1 MNPSF
6 NKIFVF
12 GFLLGYEFTERP
24 FFALVYNNYLETEVR
39 GESGLH
45 KVDFDIIKKSVIY
58 IICDKFLCSG
68 ARNIKA
74 TIDIRKILE
83 K

>member
-1 MNPSF
+1 MNSLRKL
-6 NKIFVF
+6 N
-12 GFLLGYEFTERP
+12 L
-24 FFALVYNNYLETEVR
+24 AQVYNNYLKTGVR
-39 GESGLH
+39 GECGLH
-45 KVDFDIIKKSVIY
+45 KVDFDIMKKSVIY
-58 IICDKFLCSG
+58 IICDKFLHSG

>member
-1 MNPSF
+1 MNSLRKL
-6 NKIFVF
+6 NLAQVYDN
-12 GFLLGYEFTERP
+12 FLK
-24 FFALVYNNYLETEVR
+24 TEVR
-39 GESGLH
+39 GKSGLH
-45 KVDFDIIKKSVIY
+45 KVDFDIMKKFVIY
-58 IICDKFLCSG
+58 IICDKFFESG

>member
-1 MNPSF
+1 MRLISYT
-6 NKIFVF
+6 K
-12 GFLLGYEFTERP
+12 
-24 FFALVYNNYLETEVR
+24 VYNNYLKTEVR
-39 GESGLH
+39 GKRGLH
-45 KVDFDIIKKSVIY
+45 KADFDIMKKSVIY
-58 IICDKFLCSG
+58 IISDTFFGPG

>member
-1 MNPSF
+1 MNSLRKL
-6 NKIFVF
+6 NLAQV
-12 GFLLGYEFTERP
+12 
-24 FFALVYNNYLETEVR
+24 NNNFLETGVR
-39 GESGLH
+39 GKSDLH
-45 KVDFDIIKKSVIY
+45 KADFDIMKKSVIY
-58 IICDKFLCSG
+58 IICDKFLEPG

>member
-1 MNPSF
+1 MNSLRKL
-6 NKIFVF
+6 NLAQVYDN
-12 GFLLGYEFTERP
+12 FLK
-24 FFALVYNNYLETEVR
+24 TEVR
-39 GESGLH
+39 GECGLH
-45 KVDFDIIKKSVIY
+45 KVDFDIMKKSVIY
-58 IICDKFLCSG
+58 IICDKFLRSG

>member
-1 MNPSF
+1 MNSLRKL
-6 NKIFVF
+6 NLAQVNNN
-12 GFLLGYEFTERP
+12 FLKTG
-24 FFALVYNNYLETEVR
+24 VR
-39 GESGLH
+39 EKSDLH
-45 KVDFDIIKKSVIY
+45 KADFDIMKKSVIY
-58 IICDKFLCSG
+58 IICDKFLRSG

>member
-1 MNPSF
+1 M
-6 NKIFVF
+6 VF
-12 GFLLGYEFTERP
+12 QGEVQKSPDGQVQFQARQLRKSLG
-24 FFALVYNNYLETEVR
+24 YNNYLETGVR
-39 GESGLH
+39 GKRGLH
-45 KVDFDIIKKSVIY
+45 KVDFDIMKKSVIY
-58 IICDKFLCSG
+58 IISDKFFGPG

>member
-1 MNPSF
+1 MNSLRKL
-6 NKIFVF
+6 NLTQVYDN
-12 GFLLGYEFTERP
+12 FLK
-24 FFALVYNNYLETEVR
+24 TEVR

-45 KVDFDIIKKSVIY
+45 KDDFDIMKKSVIY
-58 IICDKFLCSG
+58 IISDKFFGPG

>member
-1 MNPSF
+1 M
-6 NKIFVF
+6 
-12 GFLLGYEFTERP
+12 
-24 FFALVYNNYLETEVR
+24 
-39 GESGLH
+39 
-45 KVDFDIIKKSVIY
+45 KKSVIY
-58 IICDKFLCSG
+58 IICDKFLEPG